1 MPRAR
6 GTKTEP
12 KPHGSNCM
20 RYPSTAHPA
29 DSDIL
34 KAASNVKQELGKPL
48 TLSTLRRH
56 TQTRTREA
64 ARISPEAKAH
74 VYCEGYAHR
83 GTVIIDDRVIK

>member
-1 MPRAR
+1 
-6 GTKTEP
+6 
-12 KPHGSNCM
+12 M

-48 TLSTLRRH
+48 TLATLRRH

-74 VYCEGYAHR
+74 V
-83 GTVIIDDRVIK
+83 

>member
-12 KPHGSNCM
+12 KPHESNFM

-34 KAASNVKQELGKPL
+34 KAASNVKQELGKPPHAL
-48 TLSTLRRH
+48 NAEKAYANPH
-56 TQTRTREA
+56 T
-64 ARISPEAKAH
+64 
-74 VYCEGYAHR
+74 
-83 GTVIIDDRVIK
+83 